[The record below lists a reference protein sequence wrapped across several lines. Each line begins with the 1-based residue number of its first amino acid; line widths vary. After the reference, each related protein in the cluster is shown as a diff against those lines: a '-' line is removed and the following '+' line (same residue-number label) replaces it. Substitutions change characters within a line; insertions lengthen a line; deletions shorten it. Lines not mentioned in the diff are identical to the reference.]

1 MNNIS
6 KGLAQINPLIEL
18 QKNFCLLFLG
28 NQNRVGLLNEIN
40 LMKNGLRID
49 DINMYKIED
58 GKLHMRRF
66 LENLPVETFP
76 KIIIDNF
83 MVNPKTKE
91 FNQIAFTPLKTP
103 KKTINYW
110 IKPNIKPIK
119 GSCFL
124 IYNFLENV
132 ICNGDNNLFSYLLD
146 YLAHMI
152 QKPEEKPGVMIVMLG
167 GQGTGKGTFFYLL
180 RKIWPR
186 TTLQV
191 SDIDHIVGGF
201 NASLE
206 RNFIVCMD
214 EALFSGQKKSMDRMK
229 AFVTEEYITIEQKY
243 QPKRNLHSIHR
254 FFATTNHEHF
264 GNVELDDRRLVFLNI
279 SNEHQGNHKYFYSL
293 YDSINDS
300 KQIEALYYDLYSRD
314 ISKFN
319 VRAKPKSK
327 ELLNQKLKSLN
338 GFDRFWYEVLTLGYF
353 DVGRTEGSFHVW
365 KEPEFVA
372 STSLSSF
379 YQDYQKGKRQ
389 YSTIQFTE
397 ISSGINKW
405 CPSANSIR
413 KNTNSIAQRGY
424 QFPCLDDAR
433 VSFENKIGESIPWP

>member
-76 KIIIDNF
+76 KIIIDHF

-132 ICNGDNNLFSYLLD
+132 ICWLSVPGFESPHSLF
-146 YLAHMI
+146 
-152 QKPEEKPGVMIVMLG
+152 E
-167 GQGTGKGTFFYLL
+167 
-180 RKIWPR
+180 IW
-186 TTLQV
+186 L
-191 SDIDHIVGGF
+191 
-201 NASLE
+201 
-206 RNFIVCMD
+206 
-214 EALFSGQKKSMDRMK
+214 
-229 AFVTEEYITIEQKY
+229 
-243 QPKRNLHSIHR
+243 
-254 FFATTNHEHF
+254 
-264 GNVELDDRRLVFLNI
+264 
-279 SNEHQGNHKYFYSL
+279 
-293 YDSINDS
+293 
-300 KQIEALYYDLYSRD
+300 
-314 ISKFN
+314 
-319 VRAKPKSK
+319 
-327 ELLNQKLKSLN
+327 
-338 GFDRFWYEVLTLGYF
+338 
-353 DVGRTEGSFHVW
+353 
-365 KEPEFVA
+365 
-372 STSLSSF
+372 
-379 YQDYQKGKRQ
+379 
-389 YSTIQFTE
+389 
-397 ISSGINKW
+397 
-405 CPSANSIR
+405 
-413 KNTNSIAQRGY
+413 
-424 QFPCLDDAR
+424 
-433 VSFENKIGESIPWP
+433 

>member
-1 MNNIS
+1 MNNIN
-6 KGLAQINPLIEL
+6 KNIVQIDPLIEL
-18 QKNFCLLFLG
+18 QKEFCFFFLD
-28 NQNRVGLLNEIN
+28 NQNRVGLLNEIKM
-40 LMKNGLRID
+40 MKTGLRID
-49 DINMYKIED
+49 GINMYKIED

-66 LENLPVETFP
+66 LEKLPVQITP
-76 KIIIDNF
+76 KIIIDQF
-83 MVNPKTKE
+83 MVDPNTKE
-91 FNQIAFTPLKTP
+91 FNQIAFTPLKTA
-103 KKTINYW
+103 KKTLNYW
-110 IKPNIKPIK
+110 IKPNIKAKK

-124 IYNFLENV
+124 IYNFLKNV
-132 ICNGDNNLFSYLLD
+132 ICNGDNILFTYLLD

-152 QKPEEKPGVMIVMLG
+152 QKPQEKPGVMIVMLG
-167 GQGTGKGTFFYLL
+167 GQGTGKGTFFNLL

-191 SDIDHIVGGF
+191 SDIDHIVGNF

-279 SNEHQGNHKYFYSL
+279 SNEYQENHKYFKVL
-293 YDSINDS
+293 YNSINDP

-314 ISKFN
+314 ISQFN
-319 VRAKPKSK
+319 VRAKPKSE
-327 ELLNQKLKSLN
+327 ELLHQKLKSLN

-353 DVGRTEGSFHVW
+353 DVGRIEGRFYPWNES
-365 KEPEFVA
+365 KFVA
-372 STSLSSF
+372 STVLSSC
-379 YQDYQKGKRQ
+379 YQEYQKGKRQ
-389 YSTIQFTE
+389 YSTIQFIE
-397 ISSGINKW
+397 ISNGIKKW
-405 CPSANSIR
+405 CPNAKPIR
-413 KNTNSIAQRGY
+413 KNINSISKRGY

-433 VSFENKIGESIPWP
+433 VSFENKIGESIAWP